1 MEKKRIKRYDEKLE
15 FLTQLIENLD
25 KWTNDIDEAE
35 FNNNI
40 NLIHQ
45 YGIYHAFQL
54 AIETVLDL
62 IAMMVKDS
70 KHLTK
75 DNYTN
80 IELLENESLISHTLS
95 KDLRESVGLRNRIV
109 HDYNGLDS
117 SIAYKSLIKLK
128 ISIKDFKEEI
138 SKWLKNK

>member
-35 FNNNI
+35 FNNSI
-40 NLIHQ
+40 NLIRQ